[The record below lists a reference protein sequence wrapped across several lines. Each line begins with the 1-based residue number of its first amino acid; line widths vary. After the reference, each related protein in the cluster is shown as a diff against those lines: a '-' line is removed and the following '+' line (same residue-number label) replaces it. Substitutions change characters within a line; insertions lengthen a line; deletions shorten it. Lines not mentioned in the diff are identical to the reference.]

1 MALVVAGRRPGWR
14 CGEVGSI
21 TAESATGGRRA
32 WTVWA
37 VGVAAYI
44 VAVLHRTS
52 LGVAGLD
59 TMERF
64 GASAGVLAS
73 FAVLQLLVYAA
84 LQVPVG
90 VLIDRVGPRRL
101 VVVGATLMAVGQ
113 LVLAVA
119 TDLPAA
125 VGARVLVGAGD
136 AMTFISVLRL
146 VTTWFPARRVPVLT
160 QVTGLTG
167 QVGQILSAVPLVAL
181 LHRAG
186 WQTAFLA
193 AGSLGVLVAVLAM
206 ALLRDAPAAADAPPT
221 ATSLAE
227 VRAELASAWRHPG
240 TRLGLWTHFVTQFSG
255 TVFALL
261 WGVPFLVSAQG
272 LSAAT
277 ASGLLTLFVVVGM
290 VTAPLLGVVVG
301 RHPLRRS
308 WLVLGIAGCSAAA
321 WAVVLSWP
329 GRAPLGLLVGLVVV
343 LAVNGP
349 GSMIAFDYA
358 RTFNP
363 PQRQGAATGIVNV
376 GGFVAS
382 LTTMLLVGL
391 VLDAVSSGSASTLTA
406 FRVALSVQFG
416 VWAVGVVGVMR
427 TRTLARRVMADDGI
441 VVPPLRQALRRDWGA
456 WVQERHAT

>member
-1 MALVVAGRRPGWR
+1 MG
-14 CGEVGSI
+14 
-21 TAESATGGRRA
+21 GGRRA

-37 VGVAAYI
+37 VGVAAYV
-44 VAVLHRTS
+44 VAVLQRTS

-59 TMERF
+59 TMDRL
-64 GASAGVLAS
+64 GTSASMLAA
-73 FAVLQLLVYAA
+73 FAVLQLLVYAV

-90 VLIDRVGPRRL
+90 VLIDQVGPRRL
-101 VVVGATLMAVGQ
+101 VAVGAALMAAGQ
-113 LVLAVA
+113 IVLAV
-119 TDLPAA
+119 TTELPVAI
-125 VGARVLVGAGD
+125 GARVLVGAGD

-146 VTTWFPARRVPVLT
+146 VTAWFPERRVPVLS

-167 QVGQILSAVPLVAL
+167 QLGQILSAVPLVAL
-181 LHRAG
+181 LNGAG
-186 WQTAFLA
+186 WRTAFLSA
-193 AGSLGVLVAVLAM
+193 ASFAVLVAVLAV
-206 ALLRDAPAAADAPPT
+206 AVLRDAPASSGARQ
-221 ATSLAE
+221 ATSAAA
-227 VRAELASAWRHPG
+227 VRADLVGAWRHPG

-272 LSAAT
+272 LSAGT
-277 ASGLLTLFVVVGM
+277 ASGLLTLFVLVG
-290 VTAPLLGVVVG
+290 VITAPLLGVVVG

-308 WLVLGIAGCSAAA
+308 WLVLGVAGCSAAA

-329 GRAPLGLLVGLVVV
+329 GRAPLWLLVALVVV

-391 VLDAVSSGSASTLTA
+391 VLDAVSRGTASTLTA
-406 FRVALSVQFG
+406 YRAALSVQFV
-416 VWAVGVVGVMR
+416 VWAVGVVGVVR
-427 TRTLARRVMADDGI
+427 ARAAARLVMADDGV

-456 WVQERHAT
+456 WVEERHAT